1 MVRDNADDL
10 VAMLNVNVE
19 EGPLQVFPVED
30 PPPHGSRVEGGSATR
45 PIEGHS

>member
-19 EGPLQVFPVED
+19 EGPVQVFPVMD
-30 PPPHGSRVEGGSATR
+30 PPQHGSRVEGGSSTG
-45 PIEGHS
+45 PIDGHN